1 MNTAA
6 QFKPA
11 AETLGPL
18 TLKHRVDGPWLAVR
32 AATPAEAA
40 SIVLVG
46 DERCPDIWRRID
58 ADQPVLTGDIRDGHL
73 TPLRDFGVACTLYP
87 HSRVLSVYRVTLS
100 RARRFGHPA
109 GGIVCWE
116 GERVQRLKFPRTIV
130 EQLKAAVKDCN
141 TLGRVPS

>member
-6 QFKPA
+6 HFKSA
-11 AETLGPL
+11 AESLGPL
-18 TLKHRVDGPWLAVR
+18 TLTRRFDGPWLAVR
-32 AATPAEAA
+32 DATPAEAA
-40 SIVLVG
+40 SIVLAG

-58 ADQPVLTGDIRDGHL
+58 AEQEVLTGSVRDGHL
-73 TPLRDFGVACTLYP
+73 TPLRDFGVACTIYP
-87 HSRVLSVYRVTLS
+87 HSRVLSIYRVTLS

-116 GERVQRLKFPRTIV
+116 GERVQRVKFPRTLV

-141 TLGRVPS
+141 TLGTVRS